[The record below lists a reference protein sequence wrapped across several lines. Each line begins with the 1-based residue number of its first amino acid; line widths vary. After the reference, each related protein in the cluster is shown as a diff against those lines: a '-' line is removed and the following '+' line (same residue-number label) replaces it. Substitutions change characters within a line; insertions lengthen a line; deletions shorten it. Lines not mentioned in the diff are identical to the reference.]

1 MTLRQSSSQQRFEA
15 TGRVPTGPW
24 TSATY
29 GRANGIVTVT
39 SIAHRL
45 NNNERL
51 YLQFGE
57 DSLQRTIAA
66 GEHLITVVDDDT
78 FTITGTGQN
87 FIEAATAVSYRKV
100 RSLSIN
106 AAETMELTVGTG
118 ANEDDAVFINKGP
131 TGNIRVGI
139 NNTNPEFDLDVEGQ
153 IRTTRS
159 IISDTAQI
167 RNLDVTNEF
176 VTKGLDFRGP
186 NLINFE
192 ETDPTAD
199 DFGTIYFP
207 TADNPPRQTQNNR
220 IATTKFVYDVATAD
234 NGGRVYVS
242 SVPGIG
248 DDNNDGRS
256 AAKLFVL
263 LRRQHRLPTPSSR
276 TLKYLSTCPSSVLVV
291 TILKTTRSLCLSTV
305 TDR

>member
-1 MTLRQSSSQQRFEA
+1 
-15 TGRVPTGPW
+15 
-24 TSATY
+24 
-29 GRANGIVTVT
+29 
-39 SIAHRL
+39 
-45 NNNERL
+45 
-51 YLQFGE
+51 
-57 DSLQRTIAA
+57 
-66 GEHLITVVDDDT
+66 
-78 FTITGTGQN
+78 
-87 FIEAATAVSYRKV
+87 
-100 RSLSIN
+100 
-106 AAETMELTVGTG
+106 MELTVGTG

-192 ETDPTAD
+192 ETDPTAA
-199 DFGTIYFP
+199 DFGTIYYP

-291 TILKTTRSLCLSTV
+291 TILKTTRSLCLSTAH
-305 TDR
+305 

>member
-1 MTLRQSSSQQRFEA
+1 
-15 TGRVPTGPW
+15 
-24 TSATY
+24 
-29 GRANGIVTVT
+29 
-39 SIAHRL
+39 
-45 NNNERL
+45 
-51 YLQFGE
+51 
-57 DSLQRTIAA
+57 
-66 GEHLITVVDDDT
+66 
-78 FTITGTGQN
+78 
-87 FIEAATAVSYRKV
+87 
-100 RSLSIN
+100 
-106 AAETMELTVGTG
+106 MELTVGTG

-139 NNTNPEFDLDVEGQ
+139 NNTNPEFDLDEGQ

-192 ETDPTAD
+192 ETDPTAA
-199 DFGTIYFP
+199 DFGTIYYP

-256 AAKLFVL
+256 AA
-263 LRRQHRLPTPSSR
+263 
-276 TLKYLSTCPSSVLVV
+276 SSVR
-291 TILKTTRSLCLSTV
+291 TIKKAAQIAYSLQQDTEVPEYVSIICSGGDYIEDNLISLPSTA